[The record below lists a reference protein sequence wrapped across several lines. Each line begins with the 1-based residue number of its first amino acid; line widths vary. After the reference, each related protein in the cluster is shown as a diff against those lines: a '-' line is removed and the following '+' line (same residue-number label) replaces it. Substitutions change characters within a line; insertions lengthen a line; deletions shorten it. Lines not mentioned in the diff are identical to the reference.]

1 MLGLGADISHAVA
14 PSGLVP
20 LVVDASLF
28 VAENNDESVA
38 IVLTYSDS
46 ATINATTDGTTGTSQ
61 FDRLNGTLKLT
72 VTNVTADPDIVGS
85 KTFNLFRA
93 SSVSDAS
100 AYVSTGES
108 MSSITEAFFDLTGS
122 NFLDSG
128 GSAANLDASG
138 AGEIYSFSAVL
149 SIDGFE
155 DSNASVRT
163 NISIDAA

>member
-14 PSGLVP
+14 PSGLVS

-28 VAENNDESVA
+28 VAENSDESVA
-38 IVLTYSDS
+38 IVLSYTDT
-46 ATINATTDGTTGTSQ
+46 ATQNAIADGTTGTSQ
-61 FDRLNGTLKLT
+61 FDRLNGTLTLT
-72 VTNVTADPDIVGS
+72 VTNVTADPDIVGT

-93 SSVSDAS
+93 SSVSNAG
-100 AYVSTGES
+100 AYVSTSES
-108 MSSITEAFFDLTGS
+108 ISGISEAFFDLTGS

-149 SIDGFE
+149 SIDGFA